1 MSNEQMTKVL
11 VPFVDLKAQ
20 YRIIHKEISPKVDDL
35 LTSGSYILGAPL
47 LEFEEAYARYCGVS
61 HAIGVANGTDALI
74 LALKALNIHPGD
86 EVITAANTFVATAE
100 AIVHA
105 GARPLLVDIDP
116 QTYTID
122 VTRIA
127 ARITNK
133 TKAIIPVHL
142 YGQPAD
148 MDPIMEIAN
157 RHGLYVIEDAAQ
169 AHGAIYKGRKT
180 GSIGHAA
187 CFSFY
192 PTKNLGACG
201 DAGSVVTNDEQI
213 ALTLRKLRDH
223 GSTEKYQHDL
233 IGYNSRLDTLQ
244 ASVLLLK
251 LKYLDDWNRAR
262 MEHARLYD
270 ELLSKISG
278 IVTPNFPGDNSH
290 VYHLYVIRVQKN
302 SRDRL
307 LKYLKGRGIVTGIHY
322 PQPIHLTRA
331 FAFLEYGVT
340 DFPIAESYAQEILSL
355 PMYPELSREQLH
367 YVAHEIEWF
376 MQKGGIDV

>member
-1 MSNEQMTKVL
+1 MTKVL